1 MHRLVNAFDGGDPMK
16 YDVVIVGGGAAGS
29 VLASRLAADGKTSVL
44 VLEAGPDYPDPATLP
59 DEVKF
64 GHTRFAEAPDSQHN
78 WALRGTIT
86 EEQGAIHVAQGKV
99 IGGGSS
105 INGQAMQRG
114 FPEDFDSWAAF
125 GNDEWSYEK
134 IVPFFRK
141 SERDLDIQ
149 DNYCHGSDGPIPV
162 RRRQAGP
169 LPAIQQAFHAACLEA
184 GFGTTNDKNGLHPA
198 GLGISPSNNI
208 DGVRV
213 STAMGHLNPVRHHL
227 NLTVRGRVFVHKIVI
242 KDGRAVG
249 VEAESGGQ
257 VFQVEAD
264 RVVLSAGAIRSPHLL
279 MLSGIGPEDH
289 LQQFGIPTVRH
300 LPGVGQNLM
309 NHASA
314 QMTFKVKDGISLEA
328 HRDAAHF
335 SLHYTAPGSSVV
347 NDMVMRTTT
356 MVDERQER
364 VPGVRTKFLS
374 GDVPPERVARISCT
388 LGLPDG
394 SGYVRLAS
402 ADPSVQ
408 PSFNYC
414 YLQHPNDLRRVRE
427 GVRMAARLLE
437 SGVYN
442 DVADYRIHPADDIL
456 ANDDALDLWMRQT
469 VGSARHV
476 SGTCKM
482 GPDTDP
488 MAVVDQHCRVKGIQ
502 GLWVADASVMP
513 RIPRSGGAHATV
525 IMIGERVVDWVAA
538 G

>member
-1 MHRLVNAFDGGDPMK
+1 MK

-29 VLASRLAADGKTSVL
+29 VLASRLAADGQTSVL
-44 VLEAGPDYPDPATLP
+44 VLEAGPDYPDPAHLP
-59 DEVKF
+59 DDVKF

-86 EEQGAIHVAQGKV
+86 EEQGEIHVAQGKV

-114 FPEDFDSWAAF
+114 FPEDFDSWAAL
-125 GNDEWSYEK
+125 GNDQWSYEK
-134 IVPFFRK
+134 IVPYFRK

-162 RRRQAGP
+162 RRRQTGP
-169 LPAIQQAFHAACLEA
+169 TPAIQQAFHAACVQA

-198 GLGISPSNNI
+198 GLGVTPSNNL

-213 STAMGHLNPVRHHL
+213 STAMAHLNPVRHHL
-227 NLTVRGRVFVHKIVI
+227 NLTVRGRVFVRKVLI
-242 KDGRAVG
+242 KDGESRRRRSRKRRQG
-249 VEAESGGQ
+249 VPDRSRPGGAERRGDPI
-257 VFQVEAD
+257 A
-264 RVVLSAGAIRSPHLL
+264 
-279 MLSGIGPEDH
+279 
-289 LQQFGIPTVRH
+289 
-300 LPGVGQNLM
+300 
-309 NHASA
+309 ASA
-314 QMTFKVKDGISLEA
+314 DALGHRPRGPFAAVRDTDGPPSPRRRPEPDEPPQRPDDLQGQGRRLA
-328 HRDAAHF
+328 RRPHRDAVHF
-335 SLHYTAPGSSVV
+335 ALHYTAEGSSAV
-347 NDMVMRTTT
+347 NDMVLRTSPV
-356 MVDERQER
+356 VDEREER
-364 VPGVRTKFLS
+364 VRGVRTKYLV
-374 GDVPPERVARISCT
+374 GDVPPERAARIHCT

-414 YLQHPNDLRRVRE
+414 YLQHPNDIRRVRD
-427 GVRMAARLLE
+427 GLRMAAKLLE
-437 SGVYN
+437 SDVYK
-442 DVADYRIHPADDIL
+442 DVADYRIQPTDDVLAD
-456 ANDDALDLWMRQT
+456 DDALDLWIRQT
-469 VGSARHV
+469 VGTARHV

-525 IMIGERVVDWVAA
+525 IMIGERVVDWIAA